1 MPHNC
6 SLNHHNSWKVMISQG
21 RVNKLMDAPTA
32 SRKYKQREG
41 ENVTLGSVV
50 NRLNLASEK
59 MVANSVKK
67 VANLE
72 RLHQARTVHD
82 VSTSGEI
89 RVPHEVIFEMK
100 SMRKGLQKQ
109 LKNDGHKT
117 PCTEGRLKQ
126 LSTRK
131 QTRDERGSSAKY
143 SARVSNSSAHTE
155 VFTRRIQKEK
165 KCCRKESRGAPSN
178 SKKQMASCLN
188 DITRNVYSRHMVV
201 PTLHITLENDVG
213 DSALMDLGKN
223 STSVACTTVKR
234 ETPIPEIDIDD
245 KSDLENSNCGSEE
258 ASFIAD
264 EADHGVLDAE
274 KIPPP
279 EEMSYKDKEVLNKF
293 TDPQL
298 KESLQNI
305 IKTRRSS
312 VRFVRSESGYD
323 KANLEKTISEQ
334 QVATADQCR
343 QEQLEQS
350 SGNDSAGEDSQ
361 ENDVRS
367 VKSAN
372 FRRISVNRE
381 RSTSAGTVTSERS
394 HIPIS
399 SRTRKLARQEQQVP
413 TAWCLSS
420 ARSRVST
427 ASIQTQRSVSSPI
440 LRRRKPE
447 IQTGETRVIRPAT
460 TKKYIPTLTYKKVS
474 RKKSALSCP
483 EISLQRDQAKNLAQV
498 NMIREFLLMYAKV
511 TTKKDETLPGR
522 MPVRMMSQTPEF
534 VIKSAIGQ
542 FLTRAF
548 PSGENEEWTGLGNHS
563 KKERDEEQQ
572 RSKLLRIKICMKHL
586 ASVT

>member
-1 MPHNC
+1 
-6 SLNHHNSWKVMISQG
+6 MISQG
-21 RVNKLMDAPTA
+21 RVNKLMDATTA
-32 SRKYKQREG
+32 SRKYKQRAG
-41 ENVTLGSVV
+41 ENVTLGAVV

-59 MVANSVKK
+59 MIAINVKK
-67 VANLE
+67 VANFEKLQQTSRVNE
-72 RLHQARTVHD
+72 F
-82 VSTSGEI
+82 STSGEI
-89 RVPHEVIFEMK
+89 RDPHQVIFETK

-117 PCTEGRLKQ
+117 PCTEGRWKQ

-131 QTRDERGSSAKY
+131 QTRDERGSSAK
-143 SARVSNSSAHTE
+143 SLGRVSNSSAHTKA
-155 VFTRRIQKEK
+155 FTRRIEKEK
-165 KCCRKESRGAPSN
+165 KCCGKESRAAPSS
-178 SKKQMASCLN
+178 SKKQMPSCVN
-188 DITRNVYSRHMVV
+188 DITRNVYSRHMAV
-201 PTLHITLENDVG
+201 PTLHITVENDVE
-213 DSALMDLGKN
+213 DSAVMDLGKN
-223 STSVACTTVKR
+223 STSVACTTVKK
-234 ETPIPEIDIDD
+234 ETPMPVIDIDD
-245 KSDLENSNCGSEE
+245 KSDLENSNCGKEE
-258 ASFIAD
+258 ASFIAG
-264 EADHGVLDAE
+264 EAEPEVLDPE

-312 VRFVRSESGYD
+312 VRFVRSPSGYD

-334 QVATADQCR
+334 RDATGDQYQ
-343 QEQLEQS
+343 QEQLEQL
-350 SGNDSAGEDSQ
+350 SGNDSASEDSQ
-361 ENDVRS
+361 HSDVRS

-372 FRRISVNRE
+372 FWRVSVNRE
-381 RSTSAGTVTSERS
+381 GSTSPGTVASERS
-394 HIPIS
+394 HITTS
-399 SRTRKLARQEQQVP
+399 SPQPRARTRKLARQEQRVP
-413 TAWCLSS
+413 TARCISS
-420 ARSRVST
+420 ARS
-427 ASIQTQRSVSSPI
+427 QRSLSSPI

-460 TKKYIPTLTYKKVS
+460 SKKYVPTLTYKKVS
-474 RKKSALSCP
+474 PKQSALSCP
-483 EISLQRDQAKNLAQV
+483 EISLYRDQAKNLAQV

-548 PSGENEEWTGLGNHS
+548 PSGEREEWTGLSNQS

-572 RSKLLRIKICMKHL
+572 LSKLLRIKICMKHL

>member
-1 MPHNC
+1 
-6 SLNHHNSWKVMISQG
+6 MISQG

-131 QTRDERGSSAKY
+131 QTRDERGSSVK
-143 SARVSNSSAHTE
+143 SLGRVSNSSANTE
-155 VFTRRIQKEK
+155 AFTRRIEKEK
-165 KCCRKESRGAPSN
+165 KCCRKESRGAPST
-178 SKKQMASCLN
+178 SKKQISSCLN

-201 PTLHITLENDVG
+201 PTLHITLENDVE
-213 DSALMDLGKN
+213 DSAVMDLGKN

-245 KSDLENSNCGSEE
+245 KSDLENSNCGNED
-258 ASFIAD
+258 ASFIAG
-264 EADHGVLDAE
+264 EAEHGVLDPE

-279 EEMSYKDKEVLNKF
+279 EEMSLKDKMVLNKF

-334 QVATADQCR
+334 QDATADQYR

-361 ENDVRS
+361 ENDVRN

-372 FRRISVNRE
+372 FWRVSVNRE

-394 HIPIS
+394 HIPTS
-399 SRTRKLARQEQQVP
+399 SSQLRTRTRKLARQEQQVP
-413 TAWCLSS
+413 TAWCISS

-427 ASIQTQRSVSSPI
+427 TSIQTQRSVSSPI

-447 IQTGETRVIRPAT
+447 TQTGETRVIRPAT

-511 TTKKDETLPGR
+511 TTKKDETLPER

-548 PSGENEEWTGLGNHS
+548 PSGESEEWTGLGNHS

>member
-1 MPHNC
+1 
-6 SLNHHNSWKVMISQG
+6 MISQG

-72 RLHQARTVHD
+72 RLHQARTVHE
-82 VSTSGEI
+82 VSTSRSREI

-117 PCTEGRLKQ
+117 SRTEGRLKQ

-131 QTRDERGSSAKY
+131 QTRDERGSSAK
-143 SARVSNSSAHTE
+143 SLGRVSNSSAHTE
-155 VFTRRIQKEK
+155 AFTRRIEKEK

-178 SKKQMASCLN
+178 SKKQMPSCLN
-188 DITRNVYSRHMVV
+188 DITRNVYSRHMAV
-201 PTLHITLENDVG
+201 PTLHITLENDVE
-213 DSALMDLGKN
+213 DSAVMNVGKN

-245 KSDLENSNCGSEE
+245 KSDLENSNCGNEE

-323 KANLEKTISEQ
+323 KANLAKTISEQ
-334 QVATADQCR
+334 QDATADQYR

-350 SGNDSAGEDSQ
+350 SGNDSVGEDSQ
-361 ENDVRS
+361 ENDMRS
-367 VKSAN
+367 VQSAN
-372 FRRISVNRE
+372 FRRVAVNRE

-394 HIPIS
+394 HIPTS
-399 SRTRKLARQEQQVP
+399 SSQPRARTRKLARQEQQVP
-413 TAWCLSS
+413 TAWCISS

-474 RKKSALSCP
+474 RKKSALSCA

-548 PSGENEEWTGLGNHS
+548 PSGESEDWTGLGNHS